1 MKVGVNR
8 GGSML
13 IVGERIN
20 ASRKS
25 IAEAISSHNA
35 PFIQNEAKVQAVTG
49 ADYLDVNAG
58 TFVGEEARH
67 LEWVIETVQKVVDL
81 PLCIDS
87 PDPSVIKAMIPLVKK
102 SPMINSITLES
113 SRLEGI
119 LPMVG
124 KHKMKVIG
132 LCQSEDVIADTGE
145 AKVRLARQLVERVK
159 AAGIP
164 LDDLY
169 IDPLVYPLATN
180 DRSGLATLDA
190 IEQIMRQFPGV
201 HTICGLTNV
210 SYGLP
215 NRRLVNRTFL
225 SAAIAR
231 GLDSVILDPT
241 DKQLFGAL
249 KAALMITG
257 RDEFCMEYISSFR
270 EGRLE

>member
-1 MKVGVNR
+1 
-8 GGSML
+8 ML

-25 IAEAISSHNA
+25 IAEAISSRNA
-35 PFIQNEAKVQAVTG
+35 PFIQNEAKVQAITG

-67 LEWVIETVQKVVDL
+67 LQWIIETVQEVVDL

-102 SPMINSITLES
+102 TPMINSITLES

-119 LPMVG
+119 LPVVAG
-124 KHKMKVIG
+124 HKMKVIG
-132 LCQSEDVIADTGE
+132 LCQSGDAIADTAE
-145 AKVRLARQLVERVK
+145 AKVRLAGELVKKVK

-169 IDPLVYPLATN
+169 VDPLVYPLATN

-190 IEQIMRQFPGV
+190 IEKIMKQFPGV

-215 NRRLVNRTFL
+215 NRKLVNRTFL
-225 SAAIAR
+225 AAAIVR
-231 GLDSVILDPT
+231 GLDSAILDPT
-241 DKQLFGAL
+241 DKQLFGSL
-249 KAALMITG
+249 KAALMVTG
-257 RDEFCMEYISSFR
+257 KDEFCMEYISAFR
-270 EGRLE
+270 EGRFE

>member
-1 MKVGVNR
+1 
-8 GGSML
+8 ML
-13 IVGERIN
+13 IIGERIN
-20 ASRKS
+20 SSRKS
-25 IAEAISSHNA
+25 IAEAISSRNTT
-35 PFIQNEAKVQAVTG
+35 FIQNEAKLQAAAG

-58 TFVGEEARH
+58 TFVGEEAKH
-67 LEWVIETVQKVVDL
+67 LQWVIETVQEVVDL

-102 SPMINSITLES
+102 TPMINSITLEPF
-113 SRLEGI
+113 RLEEI
-119 LPMVG
+119 LPLVT
-124 KHKMKVIG
+124 KNKTKVIA
-132 LCQSEDVIADTGE
+132 LCQSGDFIADTAE
-145 AKVRLARQLVERVK
+145 AKVKMAGQLVEKVK

-180 DRSGLATLDA
+180 DQSALATLDA
-190 IEQIMRQFPGV
+190 FEKIMKEFPGV

-215 NRRLVNRTFL
+215 NRKLVNRTFL
-225 SAAIAR
+225 VMAIAR
-231 GLDSVILDPT
+231 GLDSAILDPT

-249 KAALMITG
+249 NSSLMVAG
-257 RDEFCMEYISSFR
+257 KDEFCMQYIAGFR